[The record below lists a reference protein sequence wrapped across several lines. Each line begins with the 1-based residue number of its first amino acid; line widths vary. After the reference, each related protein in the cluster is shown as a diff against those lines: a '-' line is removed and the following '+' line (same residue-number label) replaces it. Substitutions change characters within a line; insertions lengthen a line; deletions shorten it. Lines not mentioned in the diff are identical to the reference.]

1 MEKRKE
7 VNDKM
12 KGFRE
17 GREEGFGEVGEGVL
31 MGGGDELSVAR
42 EEVRRREEK

>member
-1 MEKRKE
+1 
-7 VNDKM
+7 M

-17 GREEGFGEVGEGVL
+17 GKEEGFGEVGEGVL
-31 MGGGDELSVAR
+31 MGGGDELGAYK